1 MAVLRDYTNSLD
13 IGLKPL
19 DIGLKPLDIGLK
31 LPRGFRLR
39 VTHGPDAGSVIESRG
54 PKLSVGSA
62 PENDL
67 VLDDTQVSAH
77 HLVLQWREGAYW
89 IDHGGSGLGGLVT
102 GNHSHQAM
110 MLRDGSELM
119 LGDTTLRFELLD

>member
-13 IGLKPL
+13 IGR
-19 DIGLKPLDIGLK
+19 KPLDIGLK

-39 VTHGPDAGSVIESRG
+39 ITHGPNADSVIESRR

-62 PENDL
+62 PGNDL
-67 VLDDTQVSAH
+67 VLEDTQVSAH
-77 HLVLQWREGAYW
+77 HLVLQWREGSYW
-89 IDHGGSGLGGLVT
+89 IGHGGSGLEGLVT
-102 GNHSHQAM
+102 GTPSHQAM
-110 MLRDGSELM
+110 MLHDGSELM